1 MSYGY
6 GGRDPS
12 FDQRDG
18 ATGAYSPLGGRDQS
32 PAPYTGGNY
41 GGNTMEMSSI
51 NTGSA
56 FGGDP
61 TAILNECRD
70 IDNGIEQI
78 EANLR
83 ELRRLQDRCL
93 AEADSSASSS
103 SRQLDAL
110 NTETMALYRTITD
123 RVRKIKSS
131 PEGRQPRNQ
140 AQVGRVDR
148 RLRQAIQDYQGVES
162 SFRKKMQDQMARQ
175 YRIVR
180 PDATE
185 DEVRAAVEDTTGN
198 SQVFQQALMQNNRVG
213 EARAV
218 LSAVQDR
225 HKALQRIEQQMVEL
239 AQLFEQLNTLIVE
252 QDVKIQAI
260 EQTSEEVVD
269 NLDKGNEEIAVAV
282 QTARATRK
290 KKWMCLG
297 ICVAIIVVI
306 VIIVVVYVVVTHPP
320 GGGSKS
326 EAKKRGLLQRSII
339 DDLQMNNARA
349 IQIAAPMVGPI
360 SRIHGQSKYAGPDN
374 ADAESVAKRL
384 SPEGL
389 SRIISPYKQ
398 KQATT
403 LAAKAKRFVIT
414 DEILEIMEQNN
425 AVASRGSPR
434 AGKRFVITD
443 EILESMRGGQVAE
456 HKQFVPGHHNDAKD
470 GK

>member
-1 MSYGY
+1 
-6 GGRDPS
+6 
-12 FDQRDG
+12 
-18 ATGAYSPLGGRDQS
+18 
-32 PAPYTGGNY
+32 
-41 GGNTMEMSSI
+41 MEMSSI
-51 NTGSA
+51 TTGGLY
-56 FGGDP
+56 GGDP

-103 SRQLDAL
+103 SRQLDTL

-162 SFRKKMQDQMARQ
+162 SFRKKMQEQMARQ

-185 DEVRAAVEDTTGN
+185 DEVKAAVEDTTGN

-297 ICVAIIVVI
+297 ICGKCLLMRWRSTSVLQRT
-306 VIIVVVYVVVTHPP
+306 VTNSSLLSGHYRCDCYHCGGICCRHPP
-320 GGGSKS
+320 FRRRKFIG
-326 EAKKRGLLQRSII
+326 
-339 DDLQMNNARA
+339 
-349 IQIAAPMVGPI
+349 
-360 SRIHGQSKYAGPDN
+360 
-374 ADAESVAKRL
+374 
-384 SPEGL
+384 
-389 SRIISPYKQ
+389 
-398 KQATT
+398 
-403 LAAKAKRFVIT
+403 
-414 DEILEIMEQNN
+414 
-425 AVASRGSPR
+425 
-434 AGKRFVITD
+434 
-443 EILESMRGGQVAE
+443 
-456 HKQFVPGHHNDAKD
+456 AKD
-470 GK
+470 EAWSSATKLYR

>member
-1 MSYGY
+1 
-6 GGRDPS
+6 
-12 FDQRDG
+12 
-18 ATGAYSPLGGRDQS
+18 
-32 PAPYTGGNY
+32 
-41 GGNTMEMSSI
+41 MEMSSI
-51 NTGSA
+51 NNGGSFA
-56 FGGDP
+56 SDP
-61 TAILNECRD
+61 TAILNECRE

-78 EANLR
+78 EGNLR

-180 PDATE
+180 PDASE

-213 EARAV
+213 EAKAV

-297 ICVAIIVVI
+297 ICGKCLLMWRLSIWALPKAGTNFFLNSGHYLGDCYHRGCIRRR
-306 VIIVVVYVVVTHPP
+306 HPP
-320 GGGSKS
+320 SRRRKQVGGAQ
-326 EAKKRGLLQRSII
+326 EA
-339 DDLQMNNARA
+339 
-349 IQIAAPMVGPI
+349 
-360 SRIHGQSKYAGPDN
+360 QS
-374 ADAESVAKRL
+374 S
-384 SPEGL
+384 
-389 SRIISPYKQ
+389 
-398 KQATT
+398 AT
-403 LAAKAKRFVIT
+403 KHYR
-414 DEILEIMEQNN
+414 
-425 AVASRGSPR
+425 
-434 AGKRFVITD
+434 
-443 EILESMRGGQVAE
+443 
-456 HKQFVPGHHNDAKD
+456 
-470 GK
+470 

>member
-1 MSYGY
+1 
-6 GGRDPS
+6 
-12 FDQRDG
+12 
-18 ATGAYSPLGGRDQS
+18 
-32 PAPYTGGNY
+32 
-41 GGNTMEMSSI
+41 MEMSSI
-51 NTGSA
+51 NNGGSFA
-56 FGGDP
+56 SDP
-61 TAILNECRD
+61 TAILNECRE

-78 EANLR
+78 EGNLR

-180 PDATE
+180 PDASE
-185 DEVRAAVEDTTGN
+185 DEVRAAVEDTSGN

-297 ICVAIIVVI
+297 ICGKFLLMWCPSNSVLQRTMTDFSLFSGH
-306 VIIVVVYVVVTHPP
+306 YRGDRYHSGGLCRRHPP
-320 GGGSKS
+320 SRRRKQIGGKQ
-326 EAKKRGLLQRSII
+326 EARSYATKRYR
-339 DDLQMNNARA
+339 
-349 IQIAAPMVGPI
+349 
-360 SRIHGQSKYAGPDN
+360 
-374 ADAESVAKRL
+374 
-384 SPEGL
+384 
-389 SRIISPYKQ
+389 
-398 KQATT
+398 
-403 LAAKAKRFVIT
+403 
-414 DEILEIMEQNN
+414 
-425 AVASRGSPR
+425 
-434 AGKRFVITD
+434 
-443 EILESMRGGQVAE
+443 
-456 HKQFVPGHHNDAKD
+456 
-470 GK
+470 

>member
-1 MSYGY
+1 
-6 GGRDPS
+6 
-12 FDQRDG
+12 
-18 ATGAYSPLGGRDQS
+18 
-32 PAPYTGGNY
+32 
-41 GGNTMEMSSI
+41 MEMSSI
-51 NTGSA
+51 NTGGS

-110 NTETMALYRTITD
+110 NTDTMALYRTITD

-185 DEVRAAVEDTTGN
+185 EEVRAAVEDTTGN

-297 ICVAIIVVI
+297 ICGKCLLMRWPSNSVLQRTMTNSSLLSGHYRGDCYHCGGICRR
-306 VIIVVVYVVVTHPP
+306 HPP
-320 GGGSKS
+320 SRQRKS
-326 EAKKRGLLQRSII
+326 L
-339 DDLQMNNARA
+339 
-349 IQIAAPMVGPI
+349 
-360 SRIHGQSKYAGPDN
+360 
-374 ADAESVAKRL
+374 
-384 SPEGL
+384 
-389 SRIISPYKQ
+389 
-398 KQATT
+398 
-403 LAAKAKRFVIT
+403 
-414 DEILEIMEQNN
+414 
-425 AVASRGSPR
+425 
-434 AGKRFVITD
+434 
-443 EILESMRGGQVAE
+443 
-456 HKQFVPGHHNDAKD
+456 DAKHEARSSAT
-470 GK
+470 KRYR